1 MAIGERIHFF
11 RLLRGMTQK
20 YLGTIIGF
28 PERSADVRLAQY
40 ETGTR
45 KPKAELTAALAQA
58 LDVSPHA
65 LDVPDIDSY
74 IGLMHTL
81 FTLED
86 LYGLT
91 VSEAD
96 GEICLKVNKDK
107 GKDAHE
113 LLKMLYAW
121 KEQADKLSSEEISKE
136 EYDNWRYHYP
146 KFDTTQRWAKVPSQ
160 ELSDALIEA
169 FKDKLIDQRKEDTTL
184 ISNHA
189 EEIINEI
196 TDFNTLT
203 LVTAAYT
210 LYEKLST
217 KKPISKREFYKE
229 FGDNFQSFKKIL
241 SEDID

>member
-20 YLGTIIGF
+20 YLGTIVGF

-58 LDVSPHA
+58 LDVSPQA

-74 IGLMHTL
+74 VGLMHTL

-96 GEICLKVNKDK
+96 EEICLKVDTSK
-107 GKDAHE
+107 GKEAHE
-113 LLKMLYAW
+113 LLKMLYTW
-121 KEQADKLSSEEISKE
+121 KEQADKLSSCEISKD

-146 KFDTTQRWAKVPSQ
+146 EFDTTQIWAKVPYQ
-160 ELSDALIEA
+160 ELSDALV
-169 FKDKLIDQRKEDTTL
+169 KMLKSDK
-184 ISNHA
+184 
-189 EEIINEI
+189 
-196 TDFNTLT
+196 
-203 LVTAAYT
+203 
-210 LYEKLST
+210 
-217 KKPISKREFYKE
+217 
-229 FGDNFQSFKKIL
+229 
-241 SEDID
+241 

>member
-11 RLLRGMTQK
+11 RILRGMTQK
-20 YLGTIIGF
+20 YLGTIVGF

-91 VSEAD
+91 VSESAD
-96 GEICLKVNKDK
+96 GEICLKVDTSK

-113 LLKMLYAW
+113 LRKMLYARINQYAIN
-121 KEQADKLSSEEISKE
+121 KGCQNATIT
-136 EYDNWRYHYP
+136 P
-146 KFDTTQRWAKVPSQ
+146 KRWIQHS
-160 ELSDALIEA
+160 
-169 FKDKLIDQRKEDTTL
+169 F
-184 ISNHA
+184 
-189 EEIINEI
+189 IIR
-196 TDFNTLT
+196 F
-203 LVTAAYT
+203 
-210 LYEKLST
+210 EKFR
-217 KKPISKREFYKE
+217 I
-229 FGDNFQSFKKIL
+229 
-241 SEDID
+241 

>member
-1 MAIGERIHFF
+1 MTSPKHICYTDYTTYTRSDDDGYWRKNTFF
-11 RLLRGMTQK
+11 RILRGMTQK
-20 YLGTIIGF
+20 YLGTIVGF

-96 GEICLKVNKDK
+96 GEICLKVNKEK
-107 GKDAHE
+107 GKTPTN
-113 LLKMLYAW
+113 Y
-121 KEQADKLSSEEISKE
+121 
-136 EYDNWRYHYP
+136 
-146 KFDTTQRWAKVPSQ
+146 
-160 ELSDALIEA
+160 
-169 FKDKLIDQRKEDTTL
+169 
-184 ISNHA
+184 
-189 EEIINEI
+189 
-196 TDFNTLT
+196 
-203 LVTAAYT
+203 
-210 LYEKLST
+210 
-217 KKPISKREFYKE
+217 
-229 FGDNFQSFKKIL
+229 
-241 SEDID
+241 